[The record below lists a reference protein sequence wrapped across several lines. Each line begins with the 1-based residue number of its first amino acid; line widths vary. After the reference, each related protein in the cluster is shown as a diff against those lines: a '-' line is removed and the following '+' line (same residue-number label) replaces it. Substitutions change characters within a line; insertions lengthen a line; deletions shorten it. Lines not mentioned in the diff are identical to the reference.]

1 MRRPAK
7 AVSTSLRGLEQRLH
21 ERLFGRS
28 PSRKAP
34 RYGRDAEASAALTER
49 LESQGLL
56 VRPAPHGLTIEDLAL
71 RTTYSYGTTAVG
83 GGGDAELLVRS
94 ALFALSARSTLLA
107 HSAPRQSRPRVRR
120 RGTTRFRRAA

>member
-7 AVSTSLRGLEQRLH
+7 SLPTSLRGLEQRLH

-28 PSRKAP
+28 PSGKAP
-34 RYGRDAEASAALTER
+34 RYGRDAEATAALTER

-56 VRPAPHGLTIEDLAL
+56 VRPGPHGLTIDDLAL
-71 RTTYSYGTTAVG
+71 RTTYSYGSTAVEG
-83 GGGDAELLVRS
+83 GASELLVRT

-107 HSAPRQSRPRVRR
+107 HSAPKQSRPRMRR
-120 RGTTRFRRAA
+120 RGAARFRRAA